1 MPIVDGYADMFN
13 RIRNA
18 HHRMGEDPTNLVK
31 AREDLVVYVIEIKL
45 VTRNFRALNEIP
57 PIRVSNSSSRVT
69 TSLRRLLAVVAHSPF
84 ANFNCR
90 RGADHDNSEGDSNSE
105 ARLAI
110 SRFEVDS
117 FEIPVASGSRPSFVR
132 RSFANVKPS

>member
-1 MPIVDGYADMFN
+1 
-13 RIRNA
+13 
-18 HHRMGEDPTNLVK
+18 MGEDPTNLVK
-31 AREDLVVYVIEIKL
+31 AHEDLAVYVIEIKS

-90 RGADHDNSEGDSNSE
+90 RGADHDNSEGDSTSE
-105 ARLAI
+105 VSSESAVNLRLPCYFLSHLRSILAKI
-110 SRFEVDS
+110 PSWPYS
-117 FEIPVASGSRPSFVR
+117 FLCNIRVHSPVTCTS
-132 RSFANVKPS
+132 